1 MFGNYSKSYDYFY
14 VDSSIGFIL
23 LFRILDY
30 EQFWQYMIFV
40 RVVDGGMFMLS
51 SDVIV
56 MVDVIDF
63 NDNLLFFE

>member
-1 MFGNYSKSYDYFY
+1 
-14 VDSSIGFIL
+14 
-23 LFRILDY
+23 
-30 EQFWQYMIFV
+30 MIFV
-40 RVVDGGMFMLS
+40 RVVDGGMLLLS